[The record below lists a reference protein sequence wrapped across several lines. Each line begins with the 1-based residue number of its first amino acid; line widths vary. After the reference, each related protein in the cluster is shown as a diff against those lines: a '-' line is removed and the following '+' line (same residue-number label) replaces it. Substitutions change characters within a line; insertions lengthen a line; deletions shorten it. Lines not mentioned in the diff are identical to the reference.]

1 MTCHAQTLRRIF
13 PHGLLRDRPERERHR
28 DRWRAAWSRPTTR
41 SVGADSRTRCFLAW
55 RNGGVLSC
63 ATIVIG
69 VGASLGMKDIGSKLA
84 AATLS
89 VDGVALRA
97 TLDQL
102 RSTLDRPF
110 STSSVPSAALVH
122 DRAAIADSVRF
133 ILERLGAVDLA
144 AIRALSGVVKEY
156 RTDHQAGQL
165 REVFAG
171 LQRGWQ
177 ERVRRLLGVDKL
189 PIVARLLDSPVPD
202 VLRILG
208 KEDDEN
214 AHSDLIAWLLNP
226 WKAPVIAPHA
236 LRRLAARLDDDNWRS
251 RVADAVATGSLS
263 VRREVVIA
271 REFGDGD
278 DLARVDITLSG
289 PGFILAIEN
298 KVWSHEHSD
307 QTQTYWAWMEPM
319 RCLRGGLFLSPS
331 GMTAACSEFKAISYL
346 ELVSCL
352 IEGAS
357 IAPISNS
364 GEIVLASYLK
374 TLAREIIQVEM
385 RAVKELA
392 AGMEQT

>member
-1 MTCHAQTLRRIF
+1 MI
-13 PHGLLRDRPERERHR
+13 
-28 DRWRAAWSRPTTR
+28 
-41 SVGADSRTRCFLAW
+41 
-55 RNGGVLSC
+55 
-63 ATIVIG
+63 
-69 VGASLGMKDIGSKLA
+69 DIGSKLG
-84 AATLS
+84 AATLT
-89 VDGVALRA
+89 VDAAALRA

-102 RSTLDRPF
+102 RSSLERPLLA
-110 STSSVPSAALVH
+110 SAVPTAALVH
-122 DRAAIADSVRF
+122 DRRAVADSVRYV
-133 ILERLGAVDLA
+133 LDRLGAVDLA
-144 AIRALSGVVKEY
+144 AIQALSGVVREY
-156 RTDHQAGQL
+156 RTEHQAGQL

-177 ERVRRLLGVDKL
+177 ERVRRILGIANL
-189 PIVARLLDSPVPD
+189 PIVARLLDSAAPD

-236 LRRLAARLDDDNWRS
+236 LRRLAARLDDDDWRS
-251 RVADAVATGSLS
+251 RVADAVATGALS

-278 DLARVDITLSG
+278 DLDRVDITISG

-307 QTQTYWAWMEPM
+307 QTKTYWEWMEPM

-331 GMTAACSEFKAISYL
+331 GMGASCSEFKAISYL

-357 IAPISNS
+357 IAPISTS
-364 GEIVLASYLK
+364 EEIVLASYLK

-392 AGMEQT
+392 AGREQP